1 MDRQAF
7 FTLIDKW
14 MDGCATDAEVQALMN
29 YYYSFRE
36 APEWEGHLSGAKAQ
50 LEAEMEQQLLLK
62 IRQTPQQPA
71 ITPVRRIGWMRVA
84 AAVVLLIAALGI
96 TYYMV
101 WKPLPPV
108 QQQAFSTQPGQHR
121 QLQLPDGTKV
131 WLSPA
136 SFLQYPEKFSGHTRE
151 VILRG
156 EAFFDAAP
164 DEEHPFIIHSGAV
177 DTKVLGTSFNIQA
190 YPQQPNIGVTVVSG
204 KVAVKTAH
212 SNEVAVTPQQR
223 AVFNKQTGS
232 IQREEHVD
240 TEQLLLRRAGILK
253 YRGAAL
259 PAVVAELGYYYNVNI
274 HIAGS
279 TEGCFYFGEFNTNG
293 QLEKALKQLCLTL
306 NATLEKNGDTYVIKK
321 VRC

>member
-36 APEWEGHLSGAKAQ
+36 APEWEGHLLGAKAQ
-50 LEAEMEQQLLLK
+50 LEAEMEQQLLLN
-62 IRQTPQQPA
+62 IRQIPQQPA
-71 ITPVRRIGWMRVA
+71 VIPVRRIGWLRIA
-84 AAVVLLIAALGI
+84 AAVALLIAALGI

-151 VILRG
+151 VILHG
-156 EAFFDAAP
+156 EAFFDVAAN
-164 DEEHPFIIHSGAV
+164 EEQPFIIHSGAV

-190 YPQQPNIGVTVVSG
+190 YPQQPNIGVTVVTG
-204 KVAVKTAH
+204 KVAVKTAK
-212 SNEVAVTPQQR
+212 SEAVAVTPQQR

-232 IQREEHVD
+232 IQREENVD
-240 TEQLLLRRAGILK
+240 TAQLLLRRAGILK

-259 PAVVAELGYYYNVNI
+259 AAVAAELGYYYNVSIN
-274 HIAGS
+274 IAGS